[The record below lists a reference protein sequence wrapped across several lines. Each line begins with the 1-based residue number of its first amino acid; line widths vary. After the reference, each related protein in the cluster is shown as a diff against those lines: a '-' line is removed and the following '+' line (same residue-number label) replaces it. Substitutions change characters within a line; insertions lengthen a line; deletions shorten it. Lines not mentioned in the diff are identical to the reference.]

1 MTRRIHL
8 GEGVSYSLF
17 AMCVSFVSISRS
29 FWLRLSCRTEVRE
42 LRCSETLFT
51 FAFLVLIFPF
61 INLIDMPFIIFIG
74 FIIWKKNILSY
85 PLSAVRSADEL
96 KSRNVKLNSSNA
108 LSFPNISPLLIR
120 VFKFLSS
127 DRLGPLVLKTGWE
140 STSADI
146 TRESQGDRNRSC
158 DLHPNNKR
166 CLVRTVLFI
175 SSS

>member
-96 KSRNVKLNSSNA
+96 KCETEFVERTF
-108 LSFPNISPLLIR
+108 FPKYLATPHQSLQVPI
-120 VFKFLSS
+120 
-127 DRLGPLVLKTGWE
+127 
-140 STSADI
+140 
-146 TRESQGDRNRSC
+146 
-158 DLHPNNKR
+158 
-166 CLVRTVLFI
+166 
-175 SSS
+175 